1 MDINEQLTSEEEYEL
16 YLYKE
21 TEQDS
26 TYIYKVNIANE
37 IMYYFTAEDTRW
49 VFDCGGIVEYIRV
62 QRTSSEYKSAVY
74 QSKLFD
80 SIKKRSIIYSTNLP
94 R

>member
-1 MDINEQLTSEEEYEL
+1 MDINEPLDSEEEYEL
-16 YLYKE
+16 RLYKE
-21 TEQDS
+21 TQQDS
-26 TYIYKVNIANE
+26 TYIYKINISNE

-62 QRTSSEYKSAVY
+62 PRTSSEYKSAVY
-74 QSKLFD
+74 HSKLFD
-80 SIKKRSIIYSTNLP
+80 SIKKKSIYYFTNLP